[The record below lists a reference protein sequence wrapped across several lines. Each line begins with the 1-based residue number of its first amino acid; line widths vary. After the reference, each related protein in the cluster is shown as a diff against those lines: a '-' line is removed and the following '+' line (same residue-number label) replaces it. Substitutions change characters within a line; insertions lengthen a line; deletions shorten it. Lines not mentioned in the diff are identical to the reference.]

1 MANLYW
7 IGSTGA
13 SGGDWNTSENWYVP
27 VLSGTAGQQTYKLSP
42 AGRTPF
48 GSDNVYIK
56 NSNIF
61 QIVGNTGPI
70 CQPILANCST
80 GGMQLSGA
88 TYNWVN
94 NGITL
99 SGTTG
104 TGPLNFLDVSVDAPY
119 ASGYTYATFAFNEN
133 NTISLFWKQATSEV
147 HQNLETLTW
156 MPTDITFTMNFH
168 GVANSFNA
176 SLHNNIISYHSII
189 SQVQSQS
196 SSNRKQDTIL
206 KGKIGKWKN
215 NALFLP
221 GSTASTAFG
230 DGFWFGSL
238 AVASNSTVT
247 TMEIRGQPTVV
258 EIPLG
263 TTCSTLII
271 EPINQHAGITTD
283 IYVGCSIGRTTS
295 KTLSGVSSA
304 NDYTANVFNGI
315 KFAKTAPYTI
325 DSPNYSI
332 FIGNPTGN
340 TGSIAS
346 PLFYNIWENDVSN
359 IIGGQAD
366 IQIQGSCFINDILLE
381 DSSLKIS
388 SLMDL
393 EDTVEIKKGEIRGFS
408 SIDLRKEM
416 PDGQTLSVPQVY
428 GNQSAPPYIVAGIT
442 GAAGLLISSP
452 DATFIPH
459 HNTTVSF

>member
-7 IGSTGA
+7 RGSTGA

-48 GSDNVYIK
+48 GSDNVYIL
-56 NSNIF
+56 NSSPF

-70 CQPILANCST
+70 YQPILANCST

-88 TYNWVN
+88 TYNWVS

-104 TGPLNFLDVSVDAPY
+104 TGSLNILEVSVKNSY
-119 ASGYTYATFAFNEN
+119 ATGYTYTQFAFNEDN
-133 NTISLFWKQATSEV
+133 IIPLFSKYSQLSIYQNTATE
-147 HQNLETLTW
+147 TW
-156 MPTDITFTMNFH
+156 MPLDVTFTMNFH
-168 GVANSFNA
+168 GVANSFNS
-176 SLHNNIISYHSII
+176 SLHNII
-189 SQVQSQS
+189 QSFNS
-196 SSNRKQDTIL
+196 KDILVNSENRKQNTIL
-206 KGKIGKWKN
+206 TGKIGKWQN
-215 NALFLP
+215 MILYP
-221 GSTASTAFG
+221 GATAMG
-230 DGFWFGSL
+230 YWFGSL

-258 EIPLG
+258 QIPLG

-271 EPINQHAGITTD
+271 EPINEHAGITTD

-315 KFAKTAPYTI
+315 KFAKTSPYRI
-325 DSPNYSI
+325 GAPNYSI

-340 TGSIAS
+340 TGSVAS

-381 DSSLKIS
+381 DSSLRIS
-388 SLMDL
+388 SLLDA

-428 GNQSAPPYIVAGIT
+428 GNQSGIT
-442 GAAGLLISSP
+442 GSGLLISSP

>member
-27 VLSGTAGQQTYKLSP
+27 ILSGTAGQKTYKLAP

-48 GSDNVYIK
+48 GSDNVYVL
-56 NSNIF
+56 NSSPF

-70 CQPILANCST
+70 YQPILANCST

-88 TYNWVN
+88 TYNWVS
-94 NGITL
+94 NGVTL

-104 TGPLNFLDVSVDAPY
+104 TGSLNILEVSVKNSY
-119 ASGYTYATFAFNEN
+119 AAGYTYTQFALNEN
-133 NTISLFWKQATSEV
+133 NIIPLFSKYSQLSIYQNTATE
-147 HQNLETLTW
+147 TW
-156 MPTDITFTMNFH
+156 MPSDITFTMNFH
-168 GVANSFNA
+168 GVANSFN
-176 SLHNNIISYHSII
+176 SSSHNIIQSFHSKDTSIG
-189 SQVQSQS
+189 SPQ
-196 SSNRKQDTIL
+196 NRKQDTIL
-206 KGKIGKWKN
+206 KGEIGKWEN
-215 NALFLP
+215 LVLYP
-221 GSTASTAFG
+221 GSTMG
-230 DGFWFGSL
+230 YWFGFL
-238 AVASNSTVT
+238 AVALNTTVT

-271 EPINQHAGITTD
+271 ESLNHYSGITTD
-283 IYVGCSIGRTTS
+283 IYVGCNIGRTTS

-304 NDYTANVFNGI
+304 NNYTANVFNGI
-315 KFAKTAPYTI
+315 KFAKTSPYTI
-325 DSPNYSI
+325 DSPNYNI

-381 DSSLKIS
+381 DSSLRIS
-388 SLMDL
+388 SLLDA
-393 EDTVEIKKGEIRGFS
+393 EDTIEIKKGEIRGFS

-428 GNQSAPPYIVAGIT
+428 GNQSGIT
-442 GAAGLLISSP
+442 GSGLLISSP